1 MDLVWTFSSLF
12 DNLNQVLWVVS
23 VITTIGNIF
32 DNKIEKKDVCRLNW
46 SNALPGSVLHL
57 PIYVIV
63 ISNSLWKVLQD
74 HGVLFPILRLF
85 NSALEFNVFNEGEK
99 KKERKRCERVGK
111 ESLTDWWKAFQQL
124 YFSIMEHKRCL

>member
-1 MDLVWTFSSLF
+1 MDLVWTFSSFF
-12 DNLNQVLWVVS
+12 DNLNQVLWVVL
-23 VITTIGNIF
+23 VITNIGNIF

-99 KKERKRCERVGK
+99 KKERLKSDVK
-111 ESLTDWWKAFQQL
+111 E
-124 YFSIMEHKRCL
+124 